1 MEKGWNKKLFTC
13 RSGSTSCASTY
24 VYVYSNVLKLLFQRC
39 LSFLVFMTC
48 LMFDILFVHS
58 EDHPQS
64 QSKDDLKKSSRHC
77 KTRGVYILNVDQLF
91 AARQVCIWL
100 HLRKVT
106 SDWIYFCTVLCPK
119 LHHIK
124 YFVQIFCDVAF
135 RQILIRQYCSNTFIF
150 LKNA

>member
-77 KTRGVYILNVDQLF
+77 KTRGVYILNLDQLF
-91 AARQVCIWL
+91 AARQVCAFDFIWK
-100 HLRKVT
+100 LRKPT
-106 SDWIYFCTVLCPK
+106 SDWICCCTVLCLK
-119 LHHIK
+119 LHNIK
-124 YFVQIFCDVAF
+124 YFVHILRDETFT
-135 RQILIRQYCSNTFIF
+135 QILLIW
-150 LKNA
+150 